1 MLYAKIICCLVTC
14 TTLLFGGIFNNST
27 LYISGSMG
35 TPYKNGNISLEDDY
49 KYNIGIRK
57 IALFPYQSSKKFYNG
72 NEVSLSDNA
81 LFGASKG
88 LEYLFSASSVRNRG
102 HSYLDQEY
110 WLKWSNKGLITKF
123 KYLNKES
130 RDLQFTSLDLRY
142 KLNVG
147 PAILSVGGNVMG
159 HPVYGHPAYDD
170 YDLPWWYLA
179 YDYGYTDYLVPLH
192 DLNDNGEIDSY
203 FIWIET
209 DPDTEDGYWQ
219 MYYEE
224 ANYYWENSDSV
235 AVAYSDAEFYEYHMP
250 DIIEQYNEENKV
262 KEWQAEVSIVI
273 GLDFYLG
280 NDNFYSHIWINS
292 FPYSKGLTDKSYNGG
307 EDQYDVGVLIGA
319 KLGQHIGIFIEGS
332 ELRYYGREE
341 YNIGIGVNY
350 KF

>member
-1 MLYAKIICCLVTC
+1 
-14 TTLLFGGIFNNST
+14 
-27 LYISGSMG
+27 MG

-57 IALFPYQSSKKFYNG
+57 IELFPYQSSKKFYNG

-192 DLNDNGEIDSY
+192 DLNDN
-203 FIWIET
+203 
-209 DPDTEDGYWQ
+209 
-219 MYYEE
+219 
-224 ANYYWENSDSV
+224 
-235 AVAYSDAEFYEYHMP
+235 
-250 DIIEQYNEENKV
+250 
-262 KEWQAEVSIVI
+262 
-273 GLDFYLG
+273 
-280 NDNFYSHIWINS
+280 
-292 FPYSKGLTDKSYNGG
+292 
-307 EDQYDVGVLIGA
+307 
-319 KLGQHIGIFIEGS
+319 
-332 ELRYYGREE
+332 
-341 YNIGIGVNY
+341 
-350 KF
+350 